1 MNAQS
6 KGTRRLTHERLWAG
20 FLNDI
25 YLFLGCPYRV
35 SKLVFDKERFVF
47 WTLQ

>member
-1 MNAQS
+1 MNAQT
-6 KGTRRLTHERLWAG
+6 KGTRRLTHERLWVAV
-20 FLNDI
+20 FERYI
-25 YLFLGCPYRV
+25 LFFGCPYRV